1 MSSIKVSL
9 GSREMVKYLRIL
21 TALSEDQGL
30 FPSTHIVVYMCN
42 SSFRASDALLQP
54 LQALTCTQCS

>member
-9 GSREMVKYLRIL
+9 GSREIVKYLRIL

-30 FPSTHIVVYMCN
+30 FPSTHSLHMQLHFQGI
-42 SSFRASDALLQP
+42 
-54 LQALTCTQCS
+54 